1 MYIFNQEE
9 NLDSERNEER
19 TKEKFVLIL
28 LEEFDSLKQG
38 NDEAGELSTSQ
49 VQLWTY
55 LKKVFLLIIV
65 CHRLFK
71 KERNKLY
78 TNE

>member
-49 VQLWTY
+49 VQL
-55 LKKVFLLIIV
+55 
-65 CHRLFK
+65 
-71 KERNKLY
+71 
-78 TNE
+78 